1 MTARTLL
8 RKYKVAIIIAGML
21 AVVAVGFRAPLVAWF
36 TGEPVGGSYSAPV
49 STTAG
54 GLQIAS
60 SITPDPP
67 EQKGN
72 RFRVELKDGTGKPVD
87 GADVTVTYDMP
98 AMGAMAEMKSDFKAR
113 SAGSGAYQ
121 AEIEFPMV
129 GSWTMIVQVK
139 AAAASATV
147 RYALTIGSK
156 GLTQQAADGGG
167 IGSMTRGSGG
177 PGTGS
182 DEVAYYTC
190 SMHPTVHA
198 HEPGKCPICS
208 MDLQA
213 VTKADQQAGAVD
225 LDPARQKALGVRT
238 ESARRAP
245 MSLDLRAVGKLA
257 YDETRLHDVVLKVGG
272 YISNLRVTATGQ
284 PVKQGD
290 TLFEIYSPEL
300 YAAEQDYL
308 LARSSRDALGGAGRG
323 DQLVRAAETKLA
335 LFGLTRGQID
345 QIAGSGTP
353 IEKLAF
359 AAPAS
364 GYVIEK
370 MIVDGAAIHAGDR
383 VFRIAPL
390 DKVWVEAQVFEHDL
404 PYVAKDQ
411 PATVTLSYLP
421 GRTFDGKVNYV
432 YPYLD
437 PTTRTGR
444 VRIELPNPGLELK
457 PEMYANVMFHVP
469 LGDRLQI
476 PSSAILYTGPRKI
489 AIVAIGE
496 GKLVPREIHTG
507 AQSGDRVEVVDGLA
521 DGDAVVVEG
530 NFLIAA
536 ESRIRASDT
545 FWKES
550 Q

>member
-8 RKYKVAIIIAGML
+8 RKYKVAIVIAGML
-21 AVVAVGFRAPLVAWF
+21 AVVAVLFHARLVAWF
-36 TGEPVGGSYSAPV
+36 TGERVGGSYA
-49 STTAG
+49 
-54 GLQIAS
+54 
-60 SITPDPP
+60 
-67 EQKGN
+67 
-72 RFRVELKDGTGKPVD
+72 
-87 GADVTVTYDMP
+87 
-98 AMGAMAEMKSDFKAR
+98 
-113 SAGSGAYQ
+113 
-121 AEIEFPMV
+121 
-129 GSWTMIVQVK
+129 
-139 AAAASATV
+139 
-147 RYALTIGSK
+147 K
-156 GLTQQAADGGG
+156 GLTPHGAEGGG
-167 IGSMTRGSGG
+167 MG
-177 PGTGS
+177 PAGS
-182 DEVAYYTC
+182 DEIAYYTC
-190 SMHPTVHA
+190 SMHPSVHA

-238 ESARRAP
+238 ESAARAP
-245 MSLDLRAVGKLA
+245 MSLDIRAVGKLG

-284 PVKQGD
+284 PVKKGD

-308 LARSSRDALGGAGRG
+308 LARSARDALGGAGRG
-323 DQLVRAAETKLA
+323 DQLVRAAETKLE
-335 LFGLTRGQID
+335 LLGLTRGQID
-345 QIAGSGTP
+345 QIARSGTP

-370 MIVDGAAIHAGDR
+370 MIVEGAAIHAGDR
-383 VFRIAPL
+383 VYRIAPL
-390 DKVWVEAQVFEHDL
+390 DKVWVEAQVFEQDL
-404 PYVAKDQ
+404 PHVAKDQ
-411 PATVTLSYLP
+411 PATITLSYLP
-421 GRTFDGKVNYV
+421 GRTFDGKVSYV

-457 PEMYANVMFHVP
+457 PDMYANVVFHVP
-469 LGDRLQI
+469 LGEQLQI

-489 AIVAIGE
+489 VIVAIGE

-507 AQSGDRVEVVDGLA
+507 AQSGDRVEVVDGLEE
-521 DGDAVVVEG
+521 GDAVVVEG

-545 FWKES
+545 FWKENK
-550 Q
+550 